1 MEKYF
6 GRTPFIKIL
15 DFFLDSK
22 ERNNRMILNNIAQKT
37 GLHSYSVSRFLK
49 KLVEYEIIN
58 EESVGKRTKI
68 YWLNQ
73 KNSIVQ
79 VLLLL
84 KDIISAVEQDET
96 LIQKIREFLYRKLS
110 KSTYFV
116 LNSQ

>member
-6 GRTPFIKIL
+6 GRAPYIKIL
-15 DFFLDSK
+15 DFFLDPK
-22 ERNNRMILNNIAQKT
+22 ERDNRMILNNIAQKT

-68 YWLNQ
+68 FWLNQ

-79 VLLLL
+79 VLLLI
-84 KDIISAVEQDET
+84 KDIISAVEQDGT
-96 LIQKIREFLYRKLS
+96 LIQKIRKFL
-110 KSTYFV
+110 
-116 LNSQ
+116 